1 LDLIDE
7 APLTALQ
14 MREVVQLIAG
24 EHLAGVLPS
33 VTRESWQSFE
43 QSILLLN
50 AQLGLV
56 WDPIRKVQSAFVFL
70 NKTHLATILSK
81 AYTTKILT
89 PSMPSWVLCGTYM
102 AGRGTASEAPKK

>member
-1 LDLIDE
+1 
-7 APLTALQ
+7 

-56 WDPIRKVQSAFVFL
+56 WDPIRKVLRAFF
-70 NKTHLATILSK
+70 S
-81 AYTTKILT
+81 
-89 PSMPSWVLCGTYM
+89 
-102 AGRGTASEAPKK
+102 

>member
-7 APLTALQ
+7 APLTASQ

-70 NKTHLATILSK
+70 NKTQLAKILSK
-81 AYTTKILT
+81 AYT

>member
-56 WDPIRKVQSAFVFL
+56 WDPIRKVRVLFFPL
-70 NKTHLATILSK
+70 NKTHLANILSNALYDK
-81 AYTTKILT
+81 FL
-89 PSMPSWVLCGTYM
+89 
-102 AGRGTASEAPKK
+102 